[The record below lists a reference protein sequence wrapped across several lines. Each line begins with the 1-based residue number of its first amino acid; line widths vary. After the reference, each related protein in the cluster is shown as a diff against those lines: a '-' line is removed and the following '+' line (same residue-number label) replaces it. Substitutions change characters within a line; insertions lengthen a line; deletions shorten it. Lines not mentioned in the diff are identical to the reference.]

1 MHDIAALIARIDAL
15 EARAAHQERTIED
28 LNATVIAQW
37 KEIEALNRQI
47 ARLDAQVR
55 EIGAHGP
62 SGEPEPPPPHY

>member
-1 MHDIAALIARIDAL
+1 
-15 EARAAHQERTIED
+15 